1 MSADSGSLAT
11 MSSVLG
17 LHASLPAGTDLQR
30 EFSPLQSGHD
40 STAKQRQ
47 PASPEPS
54 SDRNSQRP
62 HRERGGRLSLAPAN
76 DFLTQLQHEKR
87 RADRYKVAL
96 SLVLYRIDD
105 TATTD
110 PVQAGRLLEALHDT
124 KRETDVLG
132 HVDDN
137 MIAVLCTNT
146 DAHGTACFMR
156 KVEQRCGPHPFAAVS
171 ATYPDALFEH
181 LSQGARAES
190 HVEPLLAAG
199 ATGRSPGYGLKRMLD
214 VVGALF
220 GIALLWPVM
229 AVVAAAV
236 ALTSRGPV
244 VFKQTRLGKGGV
256 PFTFY
261 KFRSMA
267 TQSDDKIH
275 RDFVAQ
281 LIQDNSESGGQASA
295 KSGAYKLKADPRV
308 TPLGRFIR
316 KTSLDELPQF
326 FNVLKGDMSLVGPR
340 PPVPYEAK
348 QYQPWHLRR
357 VMAAKPGITGIWQVE
372 GRSQV
377 TFSEMVRMDLR
388 YIEECSLWLDLK
400 ILFKT
405 LWVIFPGKGAW

>member
-1 MSADSGSLAT
+1 ML
-11 MSSVLG
+11 
-17 LHASLPAGTDLQR
+17 R
-30 EFSPLQSGHD
+30 EFAP
-40 STAKQRQ
+40 STAGQDSAVKQRP
-47 PASPEPS
+47 PANLVDE
-54 SDRNSQRP
+54 RP
-62 HRERGGRLSLAPAN
+62 RSERIGRLSLVPAD
-76 DFLTQLQHEKR
+76 DFLTQLQREKR

-96 SLVLYRIDD
+96 SMVLYRIDD

-110 PVQAGRLLEALHDT
+110 PDQAGRLLETLHNT
-124 KRETDVLG
+124 KRETDLLG
-132 HVDDN
+132 HVDSN
-137 MIAVLCTNT
+137 TIAVLCTDT
-146 DAHGTACFMR
+146 DANGTACFMR
-156 KVEQRCGPHPFAAVS
+156 KVEQRYGPHPVAAVS
-171 ATYPDALFEH
+171 ATYPDALFEQ
-181 LSQGARAES
+181 LSLGKRTES
-190 HVEPLLAAG
+190 SVDPLLNAELAG
-199 ATGRSPGYGLKRMLD
+199 HPQVYRLKRALD
-214 VVGALF
+214 VVGAIV

-229 AVVAAAV
+229 IVVGLAV
-236 ALTSRGPV
+236 ALTSRGPII
-244 VFKQTRLGKGGV
+244 FQQTRLGKGGV

-267 TQSDDKIH
+267 TQADDSIH
-275 RDFVAQ
+275 RDFVAK
-281 LIQDNSESGGQASA
+281 LIQGSAEAGGEATGKDGQAT
-295 KSGAYKLKADPRV
+295 GQFKLKADPRV

-357 VMAAKPGITGIWQVE
+357 VMTAKPGITGIWQVE

-388 YIEECSLWLDLK
+388 YIRECSLLLDLK